1 MSNEGSSPSS
11 YSYTTA
17 RNLARIARW
26 CGPPRLKL
34 GRAKEL
40 WAKASIRGAQD
51 APPRLAR
58 IKKSLRRVVKSSED
72 ENENE
77 KDKDEDEGVK
87 GNDSDEE
94 ERELNQPAGVGE
106 PELAS
111 GAEKDTEA
119 GPSQH
124 VTVSEANAP
133 EMPSEEE
140 ENLTVSGSET
150 QESEREASTQPDQ
163 DIDAG
168 TSEETVAVT
177 PKKSDNAAPNFK
189 SNGKKNLEKE
199 KETVSGSA
207 PQGQLTVPAT
217 RRSARLAT
225 KEVHKEDSSTQHL
238 ATTADNDK
246 SEQPATTATTVGEAT
261 NTDVI
266 DKRKSAPRRSARI
279 KKVPAQA
286 ASTPAH
292 NPGPSTKDVVE
303 AVSAVVSTIK
313 GPAPTPKSKQTRG
326 QKRKRTATSEEE
338 EEEGLKNDETGR
350 SDGNAKSKSN
360 AGTGTAKGAGTRKAK
375 RARKSGKDEEETT
388 TRAGE
393 KENTTESAPANLAQ
407 NEVKDGEKKI
417 TIRVPVKAV
426 KRTRGSKKTKA

>member
-1 MSNEGSSPSS
+1 MERSTSSQAWSP
-11 YSYTTA
+11 
-17 RNLARIARW
+17 
-26 CGPPRLKL
+26 
-34 GRAKEL
+34 KEL

-72 ENENE
+72 ENEKD

-94 ERELNQPAGVGE
+94 ERELNQPSGVGE

-111 GAEKDTEA
+111 EAEKDTET

-133 EMPSEEE
+133 EVPSEEE

-163 DIDAG
+163 VIDAG

-177 PKKSDNAAPNFK
+177 PKTSDNAAPNFK

-207 PQGQLTVPAT
+207 SQAQLTVPAT

-225 KEVHKEDSSTQHL
+225 KEVHNEDSSTQHL

-266 DKRKSAPRRSARI
+266 DKRKPAPRRSARI
-279 KKVPAQA
+279 KKVPTQA

-313 GPAPTPKSKQTRG
+313 APAPAPESKQTRG
-326 QKRKRTATSEEE
+326 QKRKSTATSAEEE
-338 EEEGLKNDETGR
+338 DGLSRNDETGR
-350 SDGNAKSKSN
+350 SDGNAKKKSKAG
-360 AGTGTAKGAGTRKAK
+360 AGTAAKGSATRKAK
-375 RARKSGKDEEETT
+375 RARKSGKDEEGTT
-388 TRAGE
+388 TGE
-393 KENTTESAPANLAQ
+393 KENTTENVAVTANQAQ
-407 NEVKDGEKKI
+407 SGGQDEVKDGEKKLA
-417 TIRVPVKAV
+417 IRVPVKAV
-426 KRTRGSKKTKA
+426 KKTRGSKKTKA